1 VASYAYKGV
10 SLQGRATSGVV
21 EAESPRAARARL
33 REQGV
38 LASDV
43 REATAA
49 ASGATVGSSRRVRA
63 RDLSRALRQLST
75 LLSAGVPL
83 VDAVG
88 SVRNRRLPPALTTAL
103 GSVKADIT
111 AGESFERALRKHPSV
126 FPPVYVG
133 MVRAGE
139 ASGALDRVLAQIADH
154 AEGSARL
161 QAQFRSAMTYPI
173 IMMLV
178 GIGVVVFL
186 LSYVVP
192 QVTRVFLEAG
202 QSLPL
207 PTRMLMAAGRIT
219 ADYGLLIL
227 FVVAAAALAIR
238 QYSRTEDGARR
249 VERTLFRLPY
259 VGTVMRNV
267 AMARFA
273 HTMSTTLA
281 GGMTLVD
288 ALEVS
293 RGVTGSVLVSD
304 ALSEA
309 AEAVSRGEQLAPSL
323 ARGDLFNPMVL
334 DMIAVGERSGSID
347 AMMTKAAETLDEE
360 VRVNV
365 ETMSSLLEPM
375 MILAMAGV
383 VLVVVLAVLLPVFE
397 MNQLIR

>member
-1 VASYAYKGV
+1 VPSYVYKGL

-21 EAESPRAARARL
+21 EADSPRAARARL

-43 REATAA
+43 RETSTAA
-49 ASGATVGSSRRVRA
+49 GVRSLGGNRRVRA

-88 SVRNRRLPPALTTAL
+88 SVRNRQLPPALAAALTA
-103 GSVKADIT
+103 VRTDIT

-126 FPPVYVG
+126 FPLVYIG

-154 AEGSARL
+154 AEANARL
-161 QAQFRSAMTYPI
+161 QAQFRSAMTYPAV
-173 IMMLV
+173 MMLV
-178 GIGVVVFL
+178 GTGIVVFL

-202 QSLPL
+202 QTLPL
-207 PTRMLMAAGRIT
+207 PTRMLMAAGQIL
-219 ADYGLLIL
+219 ADYGLVLL
-227 FVVAAAALAIR
+227 AAAAAAALALR
-238 QYSRTEDGARR
+238 QYSQTEAGSRR
-249 VERTLFRLPY
+249 VERILFRLPWL
-259 VGTVMRNV
+259 GTVMRNV

-293 RGVTGSVLVSD
+293 RGVTGSALVSD
-304 ALSEA
+304 ALVEA
-309 AEAVSRGEQLAPSL
+309 SAAVSRGEQLAPSL
-323 ARGDLFNPMVL
+323 SRGDLFNPMVL
-334 DMIAVGERSGSID
+334 DMIAVGEKSGAID
-347 AMMTKAAETLDEE
+347 SMMTRAAETLDEE

-365 ETMSSLLEPM
+365 ETMSSLLEPL

>member
-1 VASYAYKGV
+1 MPSYVYKGL

-21 EAESPRAARARL
+21 EADSPRAARARL

-43 REATAA
+43 RETSTSAGVR
-49 ASGATVGSSRRVRA
+49 SLGGSRRVRA

-75 LLSAGVPL
+75 LLAAGVPL

-88 SVRNRRLPPALTTAL
+88 SVRNRQLPPALAAALTA
-103 GSVKADIT
+103 VRTDIT

-126 FPPVYVG
+126 FPLVYIG

-154 AEGSARL
+154 AEANARL
-161 QAQFRSAMTYPI
+161 QAQFRSAMTYPAV
-173 IMMLV
+173 MMLV
-178 GIGVVVFL
+178 GTGIVVFL

-202 QSLPL
+202 QTLPL
-207 PTRMLMAAGRIT
+207 PTRMLMAAGQIL
-219 ADYGLLIL
+219 ADYGLVLL
-227 FVVAAAALAIR
+227 AAVAGIALALR
-238 QYSRTEDGARR
+238 QYAQTEAGSRR
-249 VERTLFRLPY
+249 VERILFRLPWL
-259 VGTVMRNV
+259 GTVLRNV

-273 HTMSTTLA
+273 HTMSTTLS

-293 RGVTGSVLVSD
+293 RGVTGSALVSD
-304 ALSEA
+304 ALIEA
-309 AEAVSRGEQLAPSL
+309 SAAVSRGEQLAPSL
-323 ARGDLFNPMVL
+323 LRGDLFNPMVL
-334 DMIAVGERSGSID
+334 DMIAVGERSGAID
-347 AMMTKAAETLDEE
+347 SMMTRAAEALDEE

-365 ETMSSLLEPM
+365 ETMSSLLEPL

-383 VLVVVLAVLLPVFE
+383 VLIVVLAVLLPVFE

>member
-1 VASYAYKGV
+1 VPSYVYKGL

-21 EAESPRAARARL
+21 EADSPRAARARL

-43 REATAA
+43 RETSTSAGVR
-49 ASGATVGSSRRVRA
+49 SLGGNRRVRA

-75 LLSAGVPL
+75 LLAAGVPL

-88 SVRNRRLPPALTTAL
+88 SVRNRQLPPALAAALTA
-103 GSVKADIT
+103 VRTDIT

-126 FPPVYVG
+126 FPLVYIG

-154 AEGSARL
+154 AEANARL
-161 QAQFRSAMTYPI
+161 QAQFRSAMTYPAV
-173 IMMLV
+173 MMLV
-178 GIGVVVFL
+178 GTGIVVFL

-202 QSLPL
+202 QTLPL
-207 PTRMLMAAGRIT
+207 PTRMLMAAGQIL
-219 ADYGLLIL
+219 ADYGLVLL
-227 FVVAAAALAIR
+227 AAAAGIALALR
-238 QYSRTEDGARR
+238 QYAQTEAGSRR
-249 VERTLFRLPY
+249 VERILFRLPWL
-259 VGTVMRNV
+259 GTVLRNV

-273 HTMSTTLA
+273 HTMSTTLS

-293 RGVTGSVLVSD
+293 RGVTGSALVSD
-304 ALSEA
+304 ALIEA
-309 AEAVSRGEQLAPSL
+309 SAAVSRGEQLAPSL
-323 ARGDLFNPMVL
+323 LRGDLFNPMVL
-334 DMIAVGERSGSID
+334 DMIAVGERSGAID
-347 AMMTKAAETLDEE
+347 SMMTRAAEALDEE

-365 ETMSSLLEPM
+365 ETMSSLLEPL

>member
-1 VASYAYKGV
+1 M
-10 SLQGRATSGVV
+10 
-21 EAESPRAARARL
+21 
-33 REQGV
+33 
-38 LASDV
+38 
-43 REATAA
+43 
-49 ASGATVGSSRRVRA
+49 RA

-88 SVRNRRLPPALTTAL
+88 SVRNRQLPPALAAALTA
-103 GSVKADIT
+103 VQTDIT
-111 AGESFERALRKHPSV
+111 AVESFERALRKHPSV
-126 FPPVYVG
+126 FPLVYIG

-154 AEGSARL
+154 AEANARL
-161 QAQFRSAMTYPI
+161 QAQFRSAMTYPAV
-173 IMMLV
+173 MMLV
-178 GIGVVVFL
+178 GTGIVVFL

-202 QSLPL
+202 QTLPL
-207 PTRMLMAAGRIT
+207 PTRMLMAAGQIL
-219 ADYGLLIL
+219 ADYGLVLL
-227 FVVAAAALAIR
+227 AVAAAAALALR
-238 QYSRTEDGARR
+238 QYSQTEAGSRR
-249 VERTLFRLPY
+249 VERILFRLPWL
-259 VGTVMRNV
+259 GTVMRNV

-293 RGVTGSVLVSD
+293 RGVTGSALVSD
-304 ALSEA
+304 ALVEA
-309 AEAVSRGEQLAPSL
+309 SAAVSRGEQLAPSL
-323 ARGDLFNPMVL
+323 SRGDLFNPMVL
-334 DMIAVGERSGSID
+334 DMIAVGEKSGAID
-347 AMMTKAAETLDEE
+347 SMMTRAAETLDEE

-365 ETMSSLLEPM
+365 ETMSSLLEPL

>member
-1 VASYAYKGV
+1 VPSYVYKGL

-21 EAESPRAARARL
+21 EADSPRAARARL

-43 REATAA
+43 RETSTSAGVR
-49 ASGATVGSSRRVRA
+49 SLGGSRRVRA

-75 LLSAGVPL
+75 LLAAGVPL

-88 SVRNRRLPPALTTAL
+88 SVRNRQLPPALAAALTA
-103 GSVKADIT
+103 VRTDIT

-126 FPPVYVG
+126 FPLVYIG

-154 AEGSARL
+154 AEANARL
-161 QAQFRSAMTYPI
+161 QAQFRSAMTYPAV
-173 IMMLV
+173 MMLV
-178 GIGVVVFL
+178 GTGIVVFL

-202 QSLPL
+202 QTLPL
-207 PTRMLMAAGRIT
+207 PTRMLMAAGQIL
-219 ADYGLLIL
+219 ADYGLVLL
-227 FVVAAAALAIR
+227 AAVAGIALALR
-238 QYSRTEDGARR
+238 QYAQTEAGSRR
-249 VERTLFRLPY
+249 VERILFRLPWL
-259 VGTVMRNV
+259 GTVLRNV

-273 HTMSTTLA
+273 HTMSTTLS

-293 RGVTGSVLVSD
+293 RGVTGSALVSD
-304 ALSEA
+304 ALIEA
-309 AEAVSRGEQLAPSL
+309 SAAVSRGEQLAPSL
-323 ARGDLFNPMVL
+323 LRGDLFNPMVL
-334 DMIAVGERSGSID
+334 DMIAVGERSGAID
-347 AMMTKAAETLDEE
+347 SMMTRAAEALDEE

-365 ETMSSLLEPM
+365 ETMSSLLEPL

-383 VLVVVLAVLLPVFE
+383 VLIVVLAVLLPVFE

>member
-1 VASYAYKGV
+1 MPSYVYKGL
-10 SLQGRATSGVV
+10 SLQGRSTSGVV
-21 EAESPRAARARL
+21 EADSPRAARARL

-43 REATAA
+43 RETSTSAGVR
-49 ASGATVGSSRRVRA
+49 SLGGNRRVRA

-88 SVRNRRLPPALTTAL
+88 SVRNRQLPPALAAALTA
-103 GSVKADIT
+103 VQTDIT
-111 AGESFERALRKHPSV
+111 AVESFERALRKHPSV
-126 FPPVYVG
+126 FPLVYIG

-154 AEGSARL
+154 AEANARL
-161 QAQFRSAMTYPI
+161 QAQFRSAMTYPAV
-173 IMMLV
+173 MMLV
-178 GIGVVVFL
+178 GTGIVVFL

-202 QSLPL
+202 QTLPL
-207 PTRMLMAAGRIT
+207 PTRMLMAAGQIL
-219 ADYGLLIL
+219 ADYGLVLL
-227 FVVAAAALAIR
+227 AVAAAAALALR
-238 QYSRTEDGARR
+238 QYSQTEAGSRR
-249 VERTLFRLPY
+249 VERILFRLPWL
-259 VGTVMRNV
+259 GTVMRNV

-293 RGVTGSVLVSD
+293 RGVTGSALVSD
-304 ALSEA
+304 ALVEA
-309 AEAVSRGEQLAPSL
+309 SAAVSRGEQLAPSL
-323 ARGDLFNPMVL
+323 SRGDLFNPMVL
-334 DMIAVGERSGSID
+334 DMIAVGEKSGAID
-347 AMMTKAAETLDEE
+347 SMMTRAAETLDEE

-365 ETMSSLLEPM
+365 ETMSSLLEPL

>member
-1 VASYAYKGV
+1 MPSYVYKGL

-21 EAESPRAARARL
+21 EADSPRAARARL

-43 REATAA
+43 RETSTSAGVR
-49 ASGATVGSSRRVRA
+49 SLGGNRRVRA

-75 LLSAGVPL
+75 LLAAGVPL

-88 SVRNRRLPPALTTAL
+88 SVRNRQLPPALAAALTA
-103 GSVKADIT
+103 VRTDIT

-126 FPPVYVG
+126 FPLVYIG

-154 AEGSARL
+154 AEANARL
-161 QAQFRSAMTYPI
+161 QAQFRSAMTYPAV
-173 IMMLV
+173 MMLV
-178 GIGVVVFL
+178 GTGIVVFL

-202 QSLPL
+202 QTLPL
-207 PTRMLMAAGRIT
+207 PTRMLMAAGQIL
-219 ADYGLLIL
+219 ADYGLVLL
-227 FVVAAAALAIR
+227 AAAAGIALALR
-238 QYSRTEDGARR
+238 QYAQTEAGSRR
-249 VERTLFRLPY
+249 VERILFRLPWL
-259 VGTVMRNV
+259 GTVLRNV

-273 HTMSTTLA
+273 HTMSTTLS

-293 RGVTGSVLVSD
+293 RGVTGSALVSD
-304 ALSEA
+304 ALIEA
-309 AEAVSRGEQLAPSL
+309 SEAVSRGEQLAPSL
-323 ARGDLFNPMVL
+323 VRGDLFNPMVL
-334 DMIAVGERSGSID
+334 DMIAVGERSGAID
-347 AMMTKAAETLDEE
+347 SMMTRAAEALDEE

-365 ETMSSLLEPM
+365 ETMSSLLEPL

-383 VLVVVLAVLLPVFE
+383 VLIVVLAVLLPVFE